1 MELKTEKRSG
11 QRPFA
16 DIVFAAA
23 DRNLRCN
30 TAYPVYRDLFRAYES
45 DQDILQGVEALS
57 FYLHVP
63 FCRQLCSFC
72 EYTRFLAGDNVLE
85 TRYLDLLERQI
96 ERFFQTHTIRTLY
109 GLDIGGGTPTSL
121 SDANF
126 ERLLCLSDRMVQQR
140 EMAEGFEK
148 SIEFSFNTIS
158 GEKLRMIREH
168 GFRRISAGIQSMSR
182 SLMQANNRELIQLEA
197 LRARCGEARDL
208 GIEKINL
215 DLMYGLKGQTD
226 DMLLGAMDAIALL
239 RPEQVTLYEM
249 RYNRFGSA
257 PQELTRERLFAQYSQ
272 MYKALSSMGY
282 RSRFGQNT
290 FSLGDDLG
298 VSSYLR
304 YRMAEGTPY
313 KGFGISAQ
321 SMGPHGLSYGSL
333 KNTADTVMPELE
345 EITESSNY
353 ALPPEEL
360 AAKYV
365 SIAMYHARF
374 RLSALRRILGADPEE
389 VYAEELAFLRARKL
403 IRQEGDEVFLTSEGF
418 FHYGAAA
425 ALFWSRPQKQ
435 ALLREQSNRKEG
447 NTAK

>member
-1 MELKTEKRSG
+1 MASE
-11 QRPFA
+11 QRPSA
-16 DIVFAAA
+16 GSVFKAA

-30 TAYPVYRDLFRAYES
+30 TAYPVYRDLFLEYES
-45 DQDILQGVEALS
+45 DMDILQGVEELS

-72 EYTRFLAGDNVLE
+72 EYTRFLAGDVE
-85 TRYLDLLERQI
+85 KESHYLDLLELQI
-96 ERFFQTHTIRTLY
+96 ERFLRTHTIRRLY

-126 ERLLCLSDRMVQQR
+126 ERLLCLSDRLDQPR
-140 EMAEGFEK
+140 EKVEGFEK
-148 SIEFSFNTIS
+148 SIEFSFNTITA
-158 GEKLRMIREH
+158 EKLRMISRH

-182 SLMQANNRELIQLEA
+182 SLMQANNREMIQLEA
-197 LRARCGEARDL
+197 LRDRCREAYDL

-226 DMLLGAMDAIALL
+226 DMLLGSMDVISKL

-257 PQELTRERLFAQYSQ
+257 PPELTRERLFAQYST
-272 MYKALSSMGY
+272 MFDALTSMGY

-304 YRMAEGTPY
+304 LRMAEGTPY

-321 SMGPHGLSYGSL
+321 SMGPHGISYGSL
-333 KNTADTVMPELE
+333 KNTTEIVLPQIE

-374 RLSALRRILGADPEE
+374 RLSALRRILGADPET
-389 VYAEELAFLRARKL
+389 VYAAELAYLRERNL
-403 IRQEGDEVFLTSEGF
+403 IRQEGEDVFLTPEGF
-418 FHYGAAA
+418 LHYGAVA
-425 ALFWSRPQKQ
+425 ALFWSQPQKQ
-435 ALLREQSNRKEG
+435 ELLRGQSESKEG
-447 NTAK
+447 NSST

>member
-1 MELKTEKRSG
+1 MERKTDPRSG
-11 QRPFA
+11 ERPSA
-16 DIVFAAA
+16 DRVFEAA

-30 TAYPVYRDLFRAYES
+30 TAYPVYRDLFQAYES
-45 DQDILQGVEALS
+45 DLDILQGVEALS
-57 FYLHVP
+57 FYIHVP

-72 EYTRFLAGDNVLE
+72 EYTRFPAGDAAGE
-85 TRYLDLLERQI
+85 SHYLDLLERQI
-96 ERFFQTHTIRTLY
+96 ERFLQTHTVRSLY

-126 ERLLCLSDRMVQQR
+126 ERLLCLSDRLEQHR
-140 EMAEGFEK
+140 EKAEGFEK
-148 SIEFSFNTIS
+148 SIEFSFNTITA
-158 GEKLRMIREH
+158 EKLRMIRSH

-197 LRARCGEARDL
+197 LRDSCAEAHDL

-226 DMLLGAMDAIALL
+226 DMLLGTMDAISLL

-249 RYNRFGSA
+249 RYNRFGSV
-257 PQELTRERLFAQYSQ
+257 PPELTRERLFAQYSA
-272 MYKALSSMGY
+272 MYDALTSMGY

-321 SMGPHGLSYGSL
+321 SMGPSGISYGSL
-333 KNTADTVMPELE
+333 KNTADAVMPVLE
-345 EITESSNY
+345 EIRESSNY

-374 RLSALRRILGADPEE
+374 RLSALRRILGADPEAF
-389 VYAEELAFLRARKL
+389 YAAELAFLRERSL
-403 IRQEGDEVFLTSEGF
+403 IRQEGEELLLTPEGF
-418 FHYGAAA
+418 LHYGAVA
-425 ALFWSRPQKQ
+425 ALFWSQGQKQ
-435 ALLREQSNRKEG
+435 ALLREQAESKEG
-447 NTAK
+447 SLS